1 MKGVRTMKLEG
12 LEPGSIWSFICIG
25 FALIGVFLVVAKF
38 IDQIRKWIREHKEK
52 QALGKTDIT
61 KEVADKVVEQIGP
74 QIDEKFK
81 AFETSIDKK
90 FDDINTKLAADKQTL
105 DMHTTQ
111 LNAHESRVGKLEGDT
126 NALCH
131 GMLAL
136 LEKDERH
143 TSAYNA
149 MKNYLIDGVY
159 KEEKTND

>member
-1 MKGVRTMKLEG
+1 MTLEG
-12 LEPGSIWSFICIG
+12 LTLDSVWSFICIG

-38 IDQIRKWIREHKEK
+38 IDQIRKWIKEHKEK

-61 KEVADKVVEQIGP
+61 KDVADKVVEQLGP
-74 QIDEKFK
+74 QIDQKFK
-81 AFETSIDKK
+81 DFETSFDKK
-90 FDDINTKLAADKQTL
+90 FQDINDKLAADKELLT
-105 DMHTTQ
+105 MHTNQ

-136 LEKDERH
+136 LEKDEKH
-143 TSAYNA
+143 VAAYNA

-159 KEEKTND
+159 REEKTE

>member
-1 MKGVRTMKLEG
+1 MKLEG
-12 LEPGSIWSFICIG
+12 LTLDNIWSFICIA

-38 IDQIRKWIREHKEK
+38 IDQIRKWVKERKEK

-81 AFETSIDKK
+81 AFESSMDKK
-90 FDDINTKLAADKQTL
+90 FDDINTKLAADKELLT
-105 DMHTTQ
+105 MHTNQ

-136 LEKDERH
+136 LEKDEKH
-143 TSAYNA
+143 AKAYNA

-159 KEEKTND
+159 KEEKTNE

>member
-1 MKGVRTMKLEG
+1 MTIEG
-12 LEPGSIWSFICIG
+12 LTLDSVWTFICIG

-38 IDQIRKWIREHKEK
+38 IDQIRKWIKEHKEK

-61 KEVADKVVEQIGP
+61 KDVADKVVEQIGP

-81 AFETSIDKK
+81 AFETSFDKK
-90 FDDINTKLAADKQTL
+90 FQDINDKLAADKELLT
-105 DMHTTQ
+105 MHTNQ
-111 LNAHESRVGKLEGDT
+111 LNAHESRVGKLESDT

-136 LEKDERH
+136 LEKDEKH
-143 TSAYNA
+143 VAAYNA

-159 KEEKTND
+159 REEKAE

>member
-1 MKGVRTMKLEG
+1 MRKMTLEG
-12 LEPGSIWSFICIG
+12 LTLDSVWSFICIG

-38 IDQIRKWIREHKEK
+38 IDQIRKWIKEHKEK

-61 KEVADKVVEQIGP
+61 KDVADKVVEQIGP
-74 QIDEKFK
+74 QIDKKFQD
-81 AFETSIDKK
+81 FETSFDKK
-90 FDDINTKLAADKQTL
+90 FQDINDKLAADKELLT
-105 DMHTTQ
+105 MHTNQ

-143 TSAYNA
+143 IAAYNA

-159 KEEKTND
+159 KEEKE

>member
-1 MKGVRTMKLEG
+1 MKLEG
-12 LEPGSIWSFICIG
+12 LTLDNIWSFICIA

-38 IDQIRKWIREHKEK
+38 IDQIRKWVKERKEK

-81 AFETSIDKK
+81 AFESSIDKK
-90 FDDINTKLAADKQTL
+90 FDDINTKLAADKELLT
-105 DMHTTQ
+105 MHTNQ

-136 LEKDERH
+136 LEKDEKH
-143 TSAYNA
+143 SKAYNA

-159 KEEKTND
+159 KEEKTNE

>member
-1 MKGVRTMKLEG
+1 MRTMTLEG
-12 LEPGSIWSFICIG
+12 LTLDSVWSFICIG

-38 IDQIRKWIREHKEK
+38 IDQIRKWIKEHKEK

-61 KEVADKVVEQIGP
+61 KDVADKVVEQLGP
-74 QIDEKFK
+74 QIDQKFK
-81 AFETSIDKK
+81 DFETSFDKK
-90 FDDINTKLAADKQTL
+90 FQDINDKLAADKELLT
-105 DMHTTQ
+105 MHTNQ

-143 TSAYNA
+143 IAAYNA

-159 KEEKTND
+159 KEEKE

>member
-1 MKGVRTMKLEG
+1 MTLEG
-12 LEPGSIWSFICIG
+12 LTPNSIWSFICIG

-38 IDQIRKWIREHKEK
+38 IDQIRKWIKEHKEK

-61 KEVADKVVEQIGP
+61 KDVADKVVEQIGP

-81 AFETSIDKK
+81 AFETSFDKK
-90 FDDINTKLAADKQTL
+90 FQDINDKLAADKELLT
-105 DMHTTQ
+105 MHTNQ

-136 LEKDERH
+136 LEKDEKH
-143 TSAYNA
+143 IAAYNA

-159 KEEKTND
+159 REEKAE